1 MSVFSLSFYT
11 GVYSI
16 TTCYLL
22 HTKCVKKWLL
32 CVMIP
37 RQILKFISSTPLFS
51 TAQEEDRC
59 NLEDFE
65 ETEMHSLL

>member
-1 MSVFSLSFYT
+1 
-11 GVYSI
+11 
-16 TTCYLL
+16 
-22 HTKCVKKWLL
+22 
-32 CVMIP
+32 MIP

-65 ETEMHSLL
+65 ETEMHSLLWRENTGGSLKVSRRMSTLL